1 MYIVFEGIDGA
12 GKSTQINLLKDWLE
26 QNGFDVET
34 VVEPTDSEVGKLI
47 RKILQ
52 RRQFFK
58 SHRNYNVFKYRLKNW
73 RNLCFKMGRHRFIKE
88 GN

>member
-52 RRQFFK
+52 RPDATTDRIQK
-58 SHRNYNVFKYRLKNW
+58 T
-73 RNLCFKMGRHRFIKE
+73 
-88 GN
+88 